1 MRKTKIIC
9 TIGPASDNYDTLRE
23 MCNAGMNVARINF
36 SHGSWDTQQKK
47 VDLIKKVR
55 TNLQLPVAILVDLK
69 GPEIRTGEFLKPVEL
84 KKDKF
89 FTLKNDNSKGD
100 LNSVSISYK
109 YLSKDVKK
117 GNTIL
122 IDDGKIELKVAS
134 INEGNVKC
142 RVINGGVVSSNKSI
156 NVPNVKIKLESLTK
170 KDREDILGAIKN
182 NVDFIA
188 ASFVRTKEDVLEIK
202 KILKRHHS
210 DIKIISK
217 IENKEGI
224 DNFNE
229 ILSVSDGIMIARGD
243 LGVEVPF
250 YEVPIIQKEF
260 IRKCIFFGKP
270 VITATQMME
279 SMIDNPNPTRA
290 EVSDVANAIFDGTS
304 AIMLSGETAVG
315 NYPIKC
321 IKKMNE
327 IATRIENNIDYAKLF
342 KTRDIINRNFEYII
356 NHAMCVTA
364 LNAKAKAIFCYTY
377 KGDTPRIISSFRLKC
392 PIYVVTSN
400 KKVYYQS
407 AVMWGLNLTYVRK
420 EKDAKVMILN
430 NIDKCK
436 KKELV
441 QKGDIVIIA
450 GGKYIE
456 EDKREIN
463 KSIGGIYEI

>member
-9 TIGPASDNYDTLRE
+9 TIGPASDNYETLKE
-23 MCNAGMNVARINF
+23 MCLAGMNVARINF
-36 SHGSWDTQQKK
+36 SHGSWETQQRK

-55 TNLQLPVAILVDLK
+55 TNLQMPIAILVDTK
-69 GPEIRTGEFLKPVEL
+69 GPEIRTGEFFEPVEL
-84 KKDKF
+84 RKGKF

-109 YLSKDVKK
+109 NLAKDVKR
-117 GNTIL
+117 GDTIL
-122 IDDGKIELKVAS
+122 VDDGKIELKVVS
-134 INEGNVKC
+134 IKDGFVKC
-142 RVINGGVVSSNKSI
+142 KVINGGTISSNKSI

-188 ASFVRTKEDVLEIK
+188 ASFVRTKEDVLEIR
-202 KILKRHHS
+202 KILKKYHS

-229 ILSVSDGIMIARGD
+229 ILKVSDGIMIARGD
-243 LGVEVPF
+243 LGVEIPF

-260 IRKCIFFGKP
+260 IKKCIFFGKP

-279 SMIDNPNPTRA
+279 SMINNPSPTRA

-315 NYPIKC
+315 AYPIKC
-321 IKKMNE
+321 IKKMDE
-327 IATRIENNIDYAKLF
+327 IATRVENNIDYAKIF
-342 KTRDIINRNFEYII
+342 KSRDVINKNYEYII

-364 LNAKAKAIFCYTY
+364 LNAKAKAVFCYTF
-377 KGDTPRIISSFRLKC
+377 KGDTPRIISSYRLKC
-392 PIYVVTSN
+392 PIYVITSN

-407 AVMWGLNLTYVRK
+407 SISWGLNLTYVRK
-420 EKDAKVMILN
+420 EKDAKEMILN

-436 KKELV
+436 KKELIE
-441 QKGDIVIIA
+441 KGDVIVIA

-456 EDKREIN
+456 GEKREIN
-463 KSIGGIYEI
+463 KSIGGIYQI